1 MNRKTFFVCTAV
13 IGLSLSTLVPVVH
26 SQEVASGVHRTPDE
40 RFAGIDEYP
49 FEPHYIN
56 VNGLRMHYVDEGTGA
71 AGTMILLHGEPVW
84 SYMYRKAIPEL
95 AAAGYRVI
103 APDNIGFGKSD
114 KVIDLDWYTL
124 DHHVETL
131 EILMEELD
139 LQNITIVVNDWG
151 GPNGLILATEHSERF
166 DRLVIL
172 NTWLHHEGYEYTD
185 ALRAWNVRS
194 QQIDFSNRPG
204 AEGSAVQAPFDSQD
218 AVAGALRWPWML
230 PFEQPEAGNA
240 TRQEHAF
247 TALASWNKPA
257 HVIFGEDD
265 PIFPPEWGREFA
277 AHIPGATLT
286 IVPNEG
292 HRPLLLTG
300 GAGGCQTNPDCSTE
314 NRGDE
319 FAALVLRL
327 ISEE

>member
-1 MNRKTFFVCTAV
+1 MHRIAACSSMYDRSEQSVASETFEMNLKNIFVFAMA
-13 IGLSLSTLVPVVH
+13 IGLSLSISTPPVHGQAVT
-26 SQEVASGVHRTPDE
+26 SDVHRTPDE
-40 RFAGIDEYP
+40 RFSAIDDYP
-49 FEPHYIN
+49 FEPHYID

-131 EILMEELD
+131 EILIKAID

-185 ALRAWNVRS
+185 ALRNWNVRS
-194 QQIDFSNRPG
+194 QQIDFTNWGR
-204 AEGSAVQAPFDSQD
+204 EFAVQAPFDSSD
-218 AVAGALRWPWML
+218 AVAGALRWPWIL
-230 PFEQPEAGNA
+230 PFEQQEAGNA
-240 TRQEHAF
+240 DRQEKAF
-247 TALASWNKPA
+247 NALASWDRPA
-257 HVIFGEDD
+257 HVIFGD
-265 PIFPPEWGREFA
+265 
-277 AHIPGATLT
+277 
-286 IVPNEG
+286 
-292 HRPLLLTG
+292 
-300 GAGGCQTNPDCSTE
+300 
-314 NRGDE
+314 
-319 FAALVLRL
+319 
-327 ISEE
+327 